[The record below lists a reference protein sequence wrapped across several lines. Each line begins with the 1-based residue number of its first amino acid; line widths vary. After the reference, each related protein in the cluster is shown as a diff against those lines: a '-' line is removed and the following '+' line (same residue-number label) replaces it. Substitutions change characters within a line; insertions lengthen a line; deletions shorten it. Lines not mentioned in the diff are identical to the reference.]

1 VQVAFFL
8 GDKKVNRILSL
19 FAAVCILS
27 LVGCGSSNSQQANAN
42 AASQPVNEVA
52 AAPKPTPTDVPVLG
66 VSKPYQIGEPKGGCS
81 MIVIYDKDGSVRTMA
96 SCKSDDNG
104 NVVAIQP
111 MSKNLT
117 ATDAAGI
124 FLKP

>member
-1 VQVAFFL
+1 VKSIF
-8 GDKKVNRILSL
+8 SL
-19 FAAVCILS
+19 FAALSILP
-27 LVGCGSSNSQQANAN
+27 LLGCGGSNSQHASANT
-42 AASQPVNEVA
+42 ASQPVNEIA
-52 AAPKPTPTDVPVLG
+52 AAPKPAPTDVPVLG

-96 SCKSDDNG
+96 SCKPDDNG

-111 MSKNLT
+111 LT
-117 ATDAAGI
+117 KSQTASDAPGL